1 MITNYSL
8 QFQCYLVNRLWE
20 QKNLLARGYSLD
32 KTPNSPCFIYKKLYR
47 SQKGEILIGSW
58 DLKSY
63 VLTGISFTY

>member
-1 MITNYSL
+1 MLS
-8 QFQCYLVNRLWE
+8 CE
-20 QKNLLARGYSLD
+20 QVMRTKKVIVRGYSLD

-63 VLTGISFTY
+63 VLTGISFSYYNNDFS